1 METLELCASQGPA
14 VPFWIWSDYS
24 LEWPEKLRSRS
35 GCQRSKIIL
44 QIIYTLLMLS
54 NSEGEI
60 KEKMEGLGRGSKLGI
75 EHRVIEVH
83 MRAPLRDANYC
94 MVAGG
99 GNRNVAEL

>member
-1 METLELCASQGPA
+1 MAR
-14 VPFWIWSDYS
+14 
-24 LEWPEKLRSRS
+24 KLRSRS

-44 QIIYTLLMLS
+44 QIIYTLLCYQTP
-54 NSEGEI
+54 EGEI

-83 MRAPLRDANYC
+83 MRAPLRDANYS